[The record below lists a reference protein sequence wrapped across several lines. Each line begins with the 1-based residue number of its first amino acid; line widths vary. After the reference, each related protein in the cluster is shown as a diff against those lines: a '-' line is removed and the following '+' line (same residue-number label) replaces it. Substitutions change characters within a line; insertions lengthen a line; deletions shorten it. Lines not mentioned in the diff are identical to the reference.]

1 MLQNHTVLLASA
13 LLTLGAWTSPVSAQD
28 NKANSIEAQTEE
40 EDRPLAGYD
49 AEQIAT
55 FFTLVSASADLDAAL
70 APMIEAMFEPGE
82 AEPEW
87 RELGVDILAEL
98 DQLEGGR
105 EANLLREDDEEVLSV
120 TDLSGKSAPDL
131 SGFSSVVLRA
141 SPPEGTDERL
151 YMGFEPGVWLEL
163 TMKRNSRGKAYC
175 YSGLTGLTLHS
186 RRPFGDWTMDELFI
200 PITAVGVL
208 DRVASR
214 DTCVVYVREGDAFRA
229 RTFLPDGRPLPA
241 VDADSKPLRVMPAD
255 ALSAFLRDSAPT
267 GFQE

>member
-1 MLQNHTVLLASA
+1 MLQNHAALLASA
-13 LLTLGAWTSPVSAQD
+13 LLTLGAWTSPVFAQD
-28 NKANSIEAQTEE
+28 SKANAIEAQAEE

-70 APMIEAMFEPGE
+70 APLIEALFEPGE

-105 EANLLREDDEEVLSV
+105 EANFLREVDEEVLSV

-151 YMGFEPGVWLEL
+151 YMSFEPGVWFEL
-163 TMKRNSRGKAYC
+163 TMKRGSRGKAYC

-186 RRPFGDWTMDELFI
+186 KRPFGDWSMDELVV

-208 DRVASR
+208 DRVASH
-214 DTCVVYVREGDAFRA
+214 DTCVIYVRDGDAYRT

-241 VDADSKPLRVMPAD
+241 VDADSKPLRIMPAA
-255 ALSAFLRDSAPT
+255 ALPALLRDSAAS
-267 GFQE
+267 GFQD